1 MKTLIK
7 IIKFLFFGFIGLI
20 LFVLVGIY
28 IGHKFIF
35 PIEKSDAP
43 TIADI
48 KEDGFCLGV
57 GCQPKIETAEEYV
70 KVLAAQIR
78 RYNTNAEAFWP
89 DNRVKNQYAIVESIE
104 KKDAWLISPTGEIT
118 SLTKSELKEL
128 APVRQPYDTGFL
140 PFETDEIQGMYM
152 ALSEVALNNYL
163 SFEKYQYLGT
173 YDMFLTYSHEFFHIL
188 EQDVWKSPENIY
200 NRARNE
206 RRDNLE
212 ARSARNLLYEQVLAA
227 VIANSNTKEQK
238 TLEAIA
244 TYVKY
249 KKDFPEDYQ
258 DGKYFDRVEGGAR
271 YFELNTSLYA
281 AYPDQIKSLE
291 DIDRALVT
299 LAKHENPL
307 TEVGLISEGY
317 AIGGWAGVLLDQ
329 LTDNPLEWKKELE
342 EKAEYSTLDL
352 LENLYA
358 GADLPSTDSI
368 GADRKQKVQEAIDA
382 IENKSTKPAIFR
394 MLYQLIF

>member
-20 LFVLVGIY
+20 LFVLGGIY

-35 PIEKSDAP
+35 PVEKSDVP

-48 KEDGFCLGV
+48 KEDGFCFGV
-57 GCQPKIETAEEYV
+57 GCQPKIETTADYIE
-70 KVLAAQIR
+70 VLADQIQ
-78 RYNTNAEAFWP
+78 RYNANAEAFWP
-89 DNRVKNQYAIVESIE
+89 DNRVRSQYAIVESIE
-104 KKDAWLISPTGEIT
+104 NKDTWLISPTGEIS

-163 SFEKYQYLGT
+163 SFEHYQYLGT
-173 YDMFLTYSHEFFHIL
+173 YDMFLTYSHEFFHML
-188 EQDVWKSPENIY
+188 EQDEWKSPENIY

-206 RRDNLE
+206 RRQDLE
-212 ARSARNLLYEQVLAA
+212 ARSIRNLLYEQVLEA
-227 VIANSNTKEQK
+227 VIADSNTKEQK

-244 TYVKY
+244 TYIKY
-249 KKDFPEDYQ
+249 KKDFAEDYKN
-258 DGKYFDRVEGGAR
+258 GKYFDRVEGGAR
-271 YFELNTSLYA
+271 YFEIRTSLYA

-291 DIDRALVT
+291 DVDRALIT
-299 LAKHENPL
+299 LAKHENTL
-307 TEVGLISEGY
+307 DEVGLISEAY

-329 LTDNPLEWKKELE
+329 LSDNPLEWKKEIE
-342 EKAEYSTLDL
+342 ENGELSTLDL

-358 GADLPSTDSI
+358 VADLPSTNSVSDN
-368 GADRKQKVQEAIDA
+368 RKQKVQEAIDL
-382 IENKSTKPAIFR
+382 IESKSTMPAIFR